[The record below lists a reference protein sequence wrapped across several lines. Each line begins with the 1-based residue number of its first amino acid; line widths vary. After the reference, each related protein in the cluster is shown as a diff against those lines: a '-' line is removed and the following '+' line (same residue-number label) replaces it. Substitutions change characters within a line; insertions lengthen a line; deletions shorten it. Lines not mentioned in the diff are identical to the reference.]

1 MLSAE
6 FFQTKGN
13 KICSNITCFCFCGR
27 TLWTLRFSR
36 CMLDALDWGLHVRVR
51 CRFMP
56 VVWVYFFVV
65 VVLKVE
71 GAMLSAEFL
80 HKQRNNSFSTTIFFS
95 FVGGLCGRCAC
106 RIACGMVC
114 VGVCMCA
121 ADVIASQLCAY
132 IAAWVWMLKIEGA
145 MLSAE
150 FFHNHKN
157 RSFSNAAS
165 FFFCGRTLW
174 ALRFSHCIC
183 NGLDGGLH
191 VCGGCHCT
199 GGVWICLCVVVNVE
213 I

>member
-80 HKQRNNSFSTTIFFS
+80 HKQRNNSFSTTI
-95 FVGGLCGRCAC
+95 
-106 RIACGMVC
+106 
-114 VGVCMCA
+114 
-121 ADVIASQLCAY
+121 
-132 IAAWVWMLKIEGA
+132 
-145 MLSAE
+145 
-150 FFHNHKN
+150 
-157 RSFSNAAS
+157 S
-165 FFFCGRTLW
+165 FFFCGRALWTLR
-174 ALRFSHCIC
+174 LSHCMRY
-183 NGLDGGLH
+183 GLRWGLH
-191 VCGGCHCT
+191 VCGRCHCIAAVCVYCCV
-199 GGVWICLCVVVNVE
+199 GVDVE
-213 I
+213 N